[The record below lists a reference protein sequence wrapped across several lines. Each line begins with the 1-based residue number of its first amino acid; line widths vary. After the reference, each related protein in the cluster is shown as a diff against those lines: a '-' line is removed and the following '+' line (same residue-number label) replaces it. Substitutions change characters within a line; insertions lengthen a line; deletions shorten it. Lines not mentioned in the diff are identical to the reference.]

1 MKNSFIRHCPL
12 LFFPAAL
19 SAVECRAAGEDRQ
32 ALHAE
37 AVGGVIRPLMEKYGI
52 PGMAVAVT
60 VDGER
65 YFYNYGAQAKDGAGP
80 VTERTLFEIGSV
92 SKTFTAALAAY
103 AQMLGQLSLDG
114 SVSAAVP
121 SLSESAFDHIRL
133 LDLATHTS
141 GGLPLQ
147 APGDASGERQLLDY
161 FKTWKPAHAAGT
173 RRNYSNMSV
182 GLLGLAA
189 AKSLGEDFKQAVAE
203 HLLVPLGMTHT
214 FYEVPASAAGDY
226 AQGYTAKNAPAR
238 MSPGPLWAEAY
249 GLKSC
254 SGDLLLWLE
263 ANMGRPVPDDRL
275 RQALA
280 MTQQG
285 FVAFNG
291 VVQGLIWEQY
301 PLPVSLER
309 LREGNSTES
318 LLGGTKAEP
327 FSPPLPPREDALIN
341 KTGSTNG
348 FGSYVLFIPARKT
361 GLVLLANKNYPN
373 EARVEAA
380 WKILEALDKAEP
392 APQPARLRQKN

>member
-1 MKNSFIRHCPL
+1 MKFILIRACL
-12 LFFPAAL
+12 LLSLSLLPITL
-19 SAVECRAAGEDRQ
+19 SAVDCRAAAADRG
-32 ALHAE
+32 ASHAE
-37 AVGGVIRPLMEKYGI
+37 AVGGIIRSLMEKHGI

-65 YFYNYGAQAKDGAGP
+65 FFYNFGAQAKDESRP

-103 AQMLGQLSLDG
+103 AQVLGQLSLEG
-114 SVSAAVP
+114 SVSASVP
-121 SLSESAFDHIRL
+121 ALSESAFDHVRL
-133 LDLATHTS
+133 LDLAVHTS

-147 APGDASGERQLLDY
+147 APGTVSGDRQLLDF

-189 AKSLGEDFKQAVAE
+189 AKSLNEDFRQAVAE
-203 HLLVPLGMTHT
+203 HLLAPLGMTHT
-214 FYEVPASAAGDY
+214 FYEVPANAAGDY

-238 MSPGPLWAEAY
+238 LRPGPLWAEAY

-263 ANMGRPVPDDRL
+263 ANMGLSAPDARL
-275 RQALA
+275 QQALA
-280 MTQQG
+280 MTRQG
-285 FVAFNG
+285 YAAFDG
-291 VVQGLIWEQY
+291 VIQGMIWEQY
-301 PLPVSLER
+301 PLPVR
-309 LREGNSTES
+309 LDQLLAGNSIES
-318 LLGGTKAEP
+318 LLGDTKAE
-327 FSPPLPPREDALIN
+327 FYSPPLPPQEDALIN

-361 GLVLLANKNYPN
+361 GLVLLANKSYPN

-380 WKILEALDKAEP
+380 WRILEALGKAG
-392 APQPARLRQKN
+392 Q